1 VYIAGDDIFVTQVS
15 RKPSGRALDMA
26 GGSMP
31 DRPLQDKVAVVAGAT
46 RGAGRGIARM
56 LGAAGATVY
65 CTGRSVRGRPAT
77 PGRPETLEE
86 TAELV
91 TAEGGLGIAVRTDH
105 TIEAEVERLFAR
117 VRSEAGRLDVLVND
131 IWGGDALTEWG
142 RPFWEL
148 STARGVEMLERA
160 VHTHIITSRHGAPL
174 MVERN
179 GGLIVEVT
187 DGDTLGYRGNL
198 FYDLA
203 KNAVIRLAYAM
214 GADLHAHRVTALAV
228 TPGFLRSEAV
238 LDHFGV
244 TEDNWRDAIA
254 KDEYLAESETPC
266 YVGRAIAALAADPNV
281 GVKNGGL
288 FSSWGLA
295 EEYGFADLGG
305 RRPHWGSFFQRKV
318 EAVLDRDTPPGDF
331 DVFVVRSRLY
341 QAELDPSA
349 AREVERL
356 RAWLAK
362 G

>member
-1 VYIAGDDIFVTQVS
+1 
-15 RKPSGRALDMA
+15 
-26 GGSMP
+26 MP
-31 DRPLQDKVAVVAGAT
+31 DRPLRDHVAVVAGAT

-65 CTGRSVRGRPAT
+65 CTGRSVRGHPAT

-91 TAEGGLGIAVRTDH
+91 TAEGGRGIAVRTDH

-117 VRSEAGRLDVLVND
+117 VRAEAGRLDVLVND

-142 RPFWEL
+142 RPFWKL
-148 STARGVEMLERA
+148 SIARGKEMLERA
-160 VHTHIITSRHGAPL
+160 VHTHVITSRHGVPL
-174 MVERN
+174 MIERDA
-179 GGLIVEVT
+179 GLIVEVT

-203 KNAVIRLAYAM
+203 KNAVARLAYAM
-214 GADLHAHRVTALAV
+214 AGDLRAHNVTALAV

-244 TEDNWRDAIA
+244 TEANWREAVE
-254 KDEYLAESETPC
+254 KDEYFAESETPC
-266 YVGRAIAALAADPNV
+266 FVGRAIAALAADPDV
-281 GVKNGGL
+281 AKKSGGL

-295 EEYGFADLGG
+295 KEYGFTDIDG
-305 RRPHWGSFFQRKV
+305 RRPDWGSFFLRKV
-318 EAVLDRDTPPGDF
+318 QGIVNRDAPPDEM
-331 DVFVVRSRLY
+331 DLFVVRSRLY

-349 AREVERL
+349 AGEAERL
-356 RAWLAK
+356 RAWLEPHE
-362 G
+362 

>member
-1 VYIAGDDIFVTQVS
+1 MSGAPLAG
-15 RKPSGRALDMA
+15 R
-26 GGSMP
+26 
-31 DRPLQDKVAVVAGAT
+31 VAVVAGAT

-65 CTGRSVRGRPAT
+65 CTGRSVSGGPAT
-77 PGRPETLEE
+77 PGRSETIQE

-91 TAEGGLGIAVRTDH
+91 TAEGGRGIAVRVDH
-105 TIEAEVERLFAR
+105 TVESEVEALFAR
-117 VRSEAGRLDVLVND
+117 IREEAGQLDVLVND

-142 RPFWEL
+142 SPFWKL
-148 STARGVEMLERA
+148 TTSQGMALLERA
-160 VHTHIITSRHGAPL
+160 VHTHIITSRHGVPL

-179 GGLIVEVT
+179 AGLIVEVT

-214 GADLHAHRVTALAV
+214 AADLEAHEVTALAL

-244 TEDNWRDAIA
+244 TEANWRDAIA
-254 KDEYLAESETPC
+254 KDAYFSESETPC
-266 YVGRAIAALAADPNV
+266 FVGRAVAALAGDPDV
-281 GVKNGGL
+281 GKKSGGL

-295 EEYGFADLGG
+295 REYGFDDLDG
-305 RRPHWGSFFQRKV
+305 RRPDWGTFFHGKV
-318 EAVLDRDTPPGDF
+318 GEILERESPPDEMDR
-331 DVFVVRSRLY
+331 FVIRTRLF
-341 QAELDPSA
+341 QAELDPSLKDEA
-349 AREVERL
+349 ARL
-356 RAWLAK
+356 REWLDRH